1 MFSSTLNV
9 RGEPMIF
16 KRVFSKKVSNV
27 TKSIRMPE
35 AMADALQVMAEEAG
49 ESLNSYVVLVLDDYL
64 QRAAAKPNVLEL
76 IADDKI
82 HKES

>member
-1 MFSSTLNV
+1 
-9 RGEPMIF
+9 
-16 KRVFSKKVSNV
+16 
-27 TKSIRMPE
+27 MPE